1 MKCLLNSLTL
11 LLYSYFWGI
20 LLCNNLVSML
30 SDTANSLDDNRMDV
44 LKAGITDSNTCL
56 ENKYSGGYA
65 AIIATID
72 KFTFSSVPQKVIR
85 YLHEWIDHVASIV
98 PSNNDTTI
106 FDAEETAESN
116 SSTWELAF
124 EGIHIFN
131 NQGKTAS
138 FEFKVNE
145 CENHLHGHQIIWK
158 V

>member
-1 MKCLLNSLTL
+1 
-11 LLYSYFWGI
+11 
-20 LLCNNLVSML
+20 ML
-30 SDTANSLDDNRMDV
+30 SDTANSLDDNRMNI
-44 LKAGITDSNTCL
+44 LKSGVTDSNTYL
-56 ENKYSGGYA
+56 EKEKKYSGGNA
-65 AIIATID
+65 AVIVTID

-98 PSNNDTTI
+98 PLDKATTT
-106 FDAEETAESN
+106 FDAEETAESH

-124 EGIHIFN
+124 EGIDIFN

-145 CENHLHGHQIIWK
+145 CANRLNGHQIIWK